1 MDQLTKI
8 WLEAQVLQR
17 QHLTVKEQETVEQVD
32 SYEHLCEKL
41 GKIQAQY
48 KLERWVRLLARMD
61 PFVSRLRSFATV
73 LSVFAQAKPEVLSF
87 VWGSVALV
95 LELAAGHSAVLESI
109 VDTFEQMERVLPR
122 FQCYV
127 EEYMSPSPTITHL
140 RDAIR
145 RYYQELID
153 QCQDYIRFLK
163 ASPLKNFLL
172 LGRTSRKLRTGS
184 TRRLKRLRHLSLDV
198 EQEAR
203 IEEHRITYRTLNS
216 LRVEPTMATVLP
228 YHGVTY
234 RQNPAFYPR
243 PQYLEQISAVLGPDT
258 PRGLTSFALVG
269 FGGCGKTQLAIDLQL
284 SESFAM
290 HARQLDL
297 IKGDDVPQQDRII
310 SLVKQRLL
318 SLSVKG
324 KPSRWLMIFDNME
337 PFDGLSSFWPSGLSG
352 SILVTTRNKTLA
364 KEFTES
370 QVSIPPFEPLD
381 ARRFL
386 LQYRTSGTEP
396 TCQEDNA
403 ANIISQRLGNLPL
416 ALDLIR
422 HHVSASGSSYKD
434 FLKYYGE
441 PSELFL
447 YHRLSSTWKNE
458 WYHQN
463 LFATYTLGMQKLTNK
478 AVDMIHVLA
487 ILDVSCIPLSIFGA
501 DKEDMLCNG
510 PDVEDELPQLQDL
523 LESPATNIY
532 ELDAVVSELM
542 DGSLIDRN
550 VGSGSLSL
558 HRILQDSVAH
568 SFDAATRSRSFNKV
582 LFYLNGCFPA
592 QHDGGLLFEQ
602 WYLCEQYIPHIFSV
616 VQFYRKNMQSLD
628 SPVML
633 AEIIRRYLLEKH
645 QFTEAKILVRDALEI
660 CKRARISRT
669 LLGFTQYRYIP
680 RLLSDLY
687 NVMGA
692 LEYESNTEGHGLRWA
707 MKARSI
713 RQELCLTLDLERDKC
728 MLQVFQ
734 NNIALDM
741 LANGQLLEA
750 LPLLEA
756 VHEYDASTSGVNT
769 DNFYRTLN
777 LSTCYRLLGKY
788 INAMDCSNIAMRVI
802 QEHIG
807 EDSVPMATARFCWG
821 NLLLCM
827 DDRVGAYNAFSMCFL
842 TRQKL
847 MPAHFDTAFAAH
859 KLGAMAVQNGD
870 LGASIQFLT
879 QALQIL
885 GDTDPMSLAAIRTAY
900 LLSIVLL
907 QSNQSDAAKLMRS
920 RVNQALEAKG
930 KRVDAEK
937 AGYSQSFFNSLVLFR
952 HL

>member
-17 QHLTVKEQETVEQVD
+17 QHLTVKEKETVEQID

-172 LGRTSRKLRTGS
+172 LGRTSRKLRTNS
-184 TRRLKRLRHLSLDV
+184 TRRLKRLRHLSIDV

-269 FGGCGKTQLAIDLQL
+269 FGGCGKTQLAIEYTHRTNHYDAIFWCAAENSLQL

-318 SLSVKG
+318 SLSVNG
-324 KPSRWLMIFDNME
+324 KPSRWLMVFDNME

-364 KEFTES
+364 KEFTKS

-381 ARRFL
+381 AQRFL
-386 LQYRTSGTEP
+386 LQYRTSGTEH

-403 ANIISQRLGNLPL
+403 AEIISQRLGNLPL
-416 ALDLIR
+416 ALDLVR
-422 HHVSASGSSYKD
+422 HHVSASGSSYKE
-434 FLKYYGE
+434 FLRCYGE
-441 PSELFL
+441 PSE
-447 YHRLSSTWKNE
+447 
-458 WYHQN
+458 
-463 LFATYTLGMQKLTNK
+463 
-478 AVDMIHVLA
+478 
-487 ILDVSCIPLSIFGA
+487 PLL
-501 DKEDMLCNG
+501 LCNG

-523 LESPATNIY
+523 LESPVANIY
-532 ELDAVVSELM
+532 ELDTVVSELM

-568 SFDAATRSRSFNKV
+568 SFDAATRSRSFSKI
-582 LFYLNGCFPA
+582 LFYLNGCFPT
-592 QHDGGLLFEQ
+592 QRDGGLLFEQ

-616 VQFYRKNMQSLD
+616 VQFYRKNIKLLD
-628 SPVML
+628 PPVML

-645 QFTEAKILVRDALEI
+645 QFTEAKILVRDAVEI
-660 CKRARISRT
+660 CKRARTSSN
-669 LLGFTQYRYIP
+669 LLGFTRYRYIP

-734 NNIALDM
+734 HNIALDM
-741 LANGQLLEA
+741 LANGQLREA

-769 DNFYRTLN
+769 DNFYRTLS
-777 LSTCYRLLGKY
+777 LSICYRLLGKY
-788 INAMDCSNIAMRVI
+788 IHAMDCSNIAMKVI

-827 DDRVGAYNAFSMCFL
+827 EDRVGAYNAFSMCFL
-842 TRQKL
+842 TRQKF
-847 MPAHFDTAFAAH
+847 MPTHFDTAFTAH
-859 KLGAMAVQNGD
+859 KLGAMALQNGD
-870 LGASIQFLT
+870 LGASISHEPRC
-879 QALQIL
+879 
-885 GDTDPMSLAAIRTAY
+885 DTNCVS
-900 LLSIVLL
+900 S
-907 QSNQSDAAKLMRS
+907 
-920 RVNQALEAKG
+920 E
-930 KRVDAEK
+930 
-937 AGYSQSFFNSLVLFR
+937 YSSAPV
-952 HL
+952 

>member
-1 MDQLTKI
+1 
-8 WLEAQVLQR
+8 
-17 QHLTVKEQETVEQVD
+17 
-32 SYEHLCEKL
+32 
-41 GKIQAQY
+41 
-48 KLERWVRLLARMD
+48 
-61 PFVSRLRSFATV
+61 
-73 LSVFAQAKPEVLSF
+73 
-87 VWGSVALV
+87 
-95 LELAAGHSAVLESI
+95 
-109 VDTFEQMERVLPR
+109 
-122 FQCYV
+122 
-127 EEYMSPSPTITHL
+127 
-140 RDAIR
+140 
-145 RYYQELID
+145 
-153 QCQDYIRFLK
+153 
-163 ASPLKNFLL
+163 
-172 LGRTSRKLRTGS
+172 
-184 TRRLKRLRHLSLDV
+184 
-198 EQEAR
+198 
-203 IEEHRITYRTLNS
+203 
-216 LRVEPTMATVLP
+216 MATVLP

-269 FGGCGKTQLAIDLQL
+269 FGGCGKTQLAIEYTHRTNHYDAIFWCAAENSLQL

-318 SLSVKG
+318 SLSVNG
-324 KPSRWLMIFDNME
+324 KPSRWLMVFDNME

-364 KEFTES
+364 KEFTKS

-381 ARRFL
+381 AQRFL
-386 LQYRTSGTEP
+386 LQYRTSGTEH

-403 ANIISQRLGNLPL
+403 AEIISQRLGNLPL
-416 ALDLIR
+416 ALDLVR
-422 HHVSASGSSYKD
+422 HHVSASGSSYKE
-434 FLKYYGE
+434 FLRCYGE
-441 PSELFL
+441 P
-447 YHRLSSTWKNE
+447 TVN
-458 WYHQN
+458 
-463 LFATYTLGMQKLTNK
+463 
-478 AVDMIHVLA
+478 MIHLLA

-523 LESPATNIY
+523 LESPVANIY
-532 ELDAVVSELM
+532 ELDTVVSELM

-568 SFDAATRSRSFNKV
+568 SFDAATRSRSFSKV
-582 LFYLNGCFPA
+582 LFYLNGCFPT
-592 QHDGGLLFEQ
+592 QRDGGLLFEQ
-602 WYLCEQYIPHIFSV
+602 WYLCEHYIPHIFSV
-616 VQFYRKNMQSLD
+616 VQFYRKNIKLLD
-628 SPVML
+628 PPVML
-633 AEIIRRYLLEKH
+633 AEIIRRCAWYLLEKH
-645 QFTEAKILVRDALEI
+645 QFTEAKILVRDAVEI
-660 CKRARISRT
+660 CKRARTSSN
-669 LLGFTQYRYIP
+669 LLGFTRYRYIP

-713 RQELCLTLDLERDKC
+713 RQELCLTLDLERDKS
-728 MLQVFQ
+728 
-734 NNIALDM
+734 
-741 LANGQLLEA
+741 NGQLREA

-769 DNFYRTLN
+769 DNFYRTLS
-777 LSTCYRLLGKY
+777 LSICYRLLGKY
-788 INAMDCSNIAMRVI
+788 IHAVDCSNIAMKVI

-827 DDRVGAYNAFSMCFL
+827 EDRVGAYNAFSMCFL

-847 MPAHFDTAFAAH
+847 MPTHFDTAFTAH
-859 KLGAMAVQNGD
+859 KLGAMALQNGD
-870 LGASIQFLT
+870 L
-879 QALQIL
+879 
-885 GDTDPMSLAAIRTAY
+885 DPMSLAAIRTAY

-907 QSNQSDAAKLMRS
+907 QSNQSDAAKQMRS

-930 KRVDAEK
+930 KRVDAKE
-937 AGYSQSFFNSLVLFR
+937 A
-952 HL
+952 

>member
-127 EEYMSPSPTITHL
+127 EEYISPSPTITHL

-172 LGRTSRKLRTGS
+172 LGRTSRKLRTSS
-184 TRRLKRLRHLSLDV
+184 TRRLKRLRHLSIDV

-269 FGGCGKTQLAIDLQL
+269 FGGCGKTQLAIEYTHRTNHYDAIFWCAAENSLQL

-297 IKGDDVPQQDRII
+297 IKGDDIPQQDRII

-318 SLSVKG
+318 SLSVNG
-324 KPSRWLMIFDNME
+324 KPCRWLMVFDNME

-364 KEFTES
+364 KEFTKS

-381 ARRFL
+381 AQRFL
-386 LQYRTSGTEP
+386 LQYRTSGTEH
-396 TCQEDNA
+396 TYQEDNA
-403 ANIISQRLGNLPL
+403 SEIISQRLGNLPL
-416 ALDLIR
+416 ALDLVR
-422 HHVSASGSSYKD
+422 HHVSASGSSYKE
-434 FLKYYGE
+434 FLRCYGE
-441 PSELFL
+441 PSEPLL
-447 YHRLSSTWKNE
+447 YDRISSTRRNE

-463 LFATYTLGMQKLTNK
+463 VFSTYTLRMQKMTNK
-478 AVDMIHVLA
+478 AVDMIHLLA

-510 PDVEDELPQLQDL
+510 PDVEDELPQLEDL
-523 LESPATNIY
+523 LESPVANIY
-532 ELDAVVSELM
+532 ELDTVVSELM

-568 SFDAATRSRSFNKV
+568 SFDAATRSRSFSKV
-582 LFYLNGCFPA
+582 LFYLNGCFPT
-592 QHDGGLLFEQ
+592 QRDGGLLFEQ

-616 VQFYRKNMQSLD
+616 VQFYRKNIKLLD
-628 SPVML
+628 PPVML
-633 AEIIRRYLLEKH
+633 AEIIRRCAWYLLEKH
-645 QFTEAKILVRDALEI
+645 QFAEAKILVRDAVEI
-660 CKRARISRT
+660 CKRARTSSN

-687 NVMGA
+687 NAMGA

-707 MKARSI
+707 MKHEVFGRSY
-713 RQELCLTLDLERDKC
+713 
-728 MLQVFQ
+728 V
-734 NNIALDM
+734 
-741 LANGQLLEA
+741 
-750 LPLLEA
+750 
-756 VHEYDASTSGVNT
+756 
-769 DNFYRTLN
+769 
-777 LSTCYRLLGKY
+777 
-788 INAMDCSNIAMRVI
+788 
-802 QEHIG
+802 
-807 EDSVPMATARFCWG
+807 
-821 NLLLCM
+821 
-827 DDRVGAYNAFSMCFL
+827 
-842 TRQKL
+842 
-847 MPAHFDTAFAAH
+847 
-859 KLGAMAVQNGD
+859 
-870 LGASIQFLT
+870 
-879 QALQIL
+879 
-885 GDTDPMSLAAIRTAY
+885 
-900 LLSIVLL
+900 
-907 QSNQSDAAKLMRS
+907 
-920 RVNQALEAKG
+920 
-930 KRVDAEK
+930 
-937 AGYSQSFFNSLVLFR
+937 
-952 HL
+952 